1 MPPKFLINDPAIILA
16 PFSTVRQYPVVD
28 DAYVHISSQDASE
41 WDPVVSGRSISFMW
55 ENSFNSGYII
65 TSFGNV
71 ISFQPPS
78 EEIEEIIER
87 KMQERETA
95 EAEAA
100 DNSTPQKMSKDT
112 PEEEVFE
119 TIYHEF
125 PGTFTTNLA
134 GSRKM
139 LQVGIGVSTQYD
151 DTVMMNVESHQLALR
166 SIILGVISD
175 FTEEDVKGAL
185 GRDKLALALRE
196 AINAKLE
203 SLENFGGVEEV
214 HFTSF
219 VLQ

>member
-1 MPPKFLINDPAIILA
+1 MADSEEEQPAGGGLVKKIAIFGGGGLLMIGIGVAAGWLIFAN
-16 PFSTVRQYPVVD
+16 
-28 DAYVHISSQDASE
+28 
-41 WDPVVSGRSISFMW
+41 G
-55 ENSFNSGYII
+55 
-65 TSFGNV
+65 
-71 ISFQPPS
+71 QPDPS

-87 KMQERETA
+87 KMQERE
-95 EAEAA
+95 EAEEMEA
-100 DNSTPQKMSKDT
+100 DNSTPSKQSKAA

-125 PGTFTTNLA
+125 AGTFTTNLA

-151 DTVMMNVESHQLALR
+151 DTVMVNVDSHQLALR

-175 FTEEDVKGAL
+175 FSEEQVRGGE
-185 GRDKLALALRE
+185 GRELLADALRD

-203 SLENFGGVEEV
+203 ELENFGGVEDV

>member
-1 MPPKFLINDPAIILA
+1 MAENEEEQPAGGGLVKKLAIYGGGGLLMVGIGLAAGWLI
-16 PFSTVRQYPVVD
+16 
-28 DAYVHISSQDASE
+28 
-41 WDPVVSGRSISFMW
+41 
-55 ENSFNSGYII
+55 
-65 TSFGNV
+65 FGN
-71 ISFQPPS
+71 SQPDPS

-87 KMQERETA
+87 KMQERE
-95 EAEAA
+95 AA
-100 DNSTPQKMSKDT
+100 DEMEADNGTPSKLSKAT

-125 PGTFTTNLA
+125 AGTFTTNLA

-139 LQVGIGVSTQYD
+139 LQLGIGVSTQYD
-151 DTVMMNVESHQLALR
+151 DTVMMNVDAHQLALR

-175 FTEEDVKGAL
+175 FSEDQVRGGE
-185 GRDKLALALRE
+185 GRELLADALRD

-203 SLENFGGVEEV
+203 ELENFGGVEDV

>member
-1 MPPKFLINDPAIILA
+1 MAENEEEQPAGGGLVKKLAIFGGGGLLMVGIGIAAGWLI
-16 PFSTVRQYPVVD
+16 
-28 DAYVHISSQDASE
+28 
-41 WDPVVSGRSISFMW
+41 
-55 ENSFNSGYII
+55 
-65 TSFGNV
+65 FGNA
-71 ISFQPPS
+71 QPDPS

-87 KMQERETA
+87 KMQERE
-95 EAEAA
+95 EAEEMEA
-100 DNSTPQKMSKDT
+100 DNSTPSKQSKAA

-125 PGTFTTNLA
+125 AGTFTTNLA

-151 DTVMMNVESHQLALR
+151 DTVMMNVDSHQLALR
-166 SIILGVISD
+166 SIILGVISN
-175 FTEEDVKGAL
+175 FSEEQVRGGE
-185 GRDKLALALRE
+185 GRELLADALRD

-203 SLENFGGVEEV
+203 ELENFGGVEDV

>member
-1 MPPKFLINDPAIILA
+1 MAENEEEQPAGGGLVKKLAIYGGGGLLMVGIGIAAGWLI
-16 PFSTVRQYPVVD
+16 
-28 DAYVHISSQDASE
+28 
-41 WDPVVSGRSISFMW
+41 
-55 ENSFNSGYII
+55 
-65 TSFGNV
+65 FGNA
-71 ISFQPPS
+71 QPDPS

-87 KMQERETA
+87 KMQERE
-95 EAEAA
+95 EAEEMEA
-100 DNSTPQKMSKDT
+100 DNATPSKLSKAT

-125 PGTFTTNLA
+125 AGTFTTNLA

-151 DTVMMNVESHQLALR
+151 DTVMVNVDAHQLALR

-175 FTEEDVKGAL
+175 FSEDQVRGGE
-185 GRDKLALALRE
+185 GREMLADALRD

-203 SLENFGGVEEV
+203 ELENFGGVEDV

>member
-1 MPPKFLINDPAIILA
+1 MAENEEEQPAGGGLVEKLAIFGGGGLLMVGIGIAAGWLI
-16 PFSTVRQYPVVD
+16 
-28 DAYVHISSQDASE
+28 
-41 WDPVVSGRSISFMW
+41 
-55 ENSFNSGYII
+55 
-65 TSFGNV
+65 FGNA
-71 ISFQPPS
+71 QPDPS

-87 KMQERETA
+87 KMQERE
-95 EAEAA
+95 EAEEMEA
-100 DNSTPQKMSKDT
+100 DNATPSKLSKAT

-125 PGTFTTNLA
+125 AGTFTTNLA

-151 DTVMMNVESHQLALR
+151 DTVMVNVDSHQLALR

-175 FTEEDVKGAL
+175 FSEDQVRGGE
-185 GRDKLALALRE
+185 GRELLADALRD

-203 SLENFGGVEEV
+203 ELENFGGVEDV

>member
-1 MPPKFLINDPAIILA
+1 MAENEEEQPAGGGLIKKLAIFGGGGLLMVGIGIAAGWL
-16 PFSTVRQYPVVD
+16 
-28 DAYVHISSQDASE
+28 I
-41 WDPVVSGRSISFMW
+41 
-55 ENSFNSGYII
+55 
-65 TSFGNV
+65 FGNA
-71 ISFQPPS
+71 QPDPS

-87 KMQERETA
+87 KMQERE
-95 EAEAA
+95 AA
-100 DNSTPQKMSKDT
+100 DEMEADNGTPSKLSKAT

-125 PGTFTTNLA
+125 AGTFTTNLA

-139 LQVGIGVSTQYD
+139 LQLGIGVSTQYD
-151 DTVMMNVESHQLALR
+151 DTVMMNVDAHQLALR

-175 FTEEDVKGAL
+175 FSEDQVRGGE
-185 GRDKLALALRE
+185 GRELLADALRD

-203 SLENFGGVEEV
+203 ELENFGGVEDV

>member
-1 MPPKFLINDPAIILA
+1 MAENEEEQPAGGGLVKKLAIFGGGGLLMVGIGIAAGWLI
-16 PFSTVRQYPVVD
+16 
-28 DAYVHISSQDASE
+28 
-41 WDPVVSGRSISFMW
+41 
-55 ENSFNSGYII
+55 
-65 TSFGNV
+65 FGNA
-71 ISFQPPS
+71 QPDPS

-87 KMQERETA
+87 KMQERE
-95 EAEAA
+95 EAEEMEA
-100 DNSTPQKMSKDT
+100 DNTTPSKLSKAT

-125 PGTFTTNLA
+125 AGTFTTNLA

-139 LQVGIGVSTQYD
+139 LQLGIGVSTQYD
-151 DTVMMNVESHQLALR
+151 DTVMVNVDAHQLALR

-175 FTEEDVKGAL
+175 FSEDQVRGGE
-185 GRDKLALALRE
+185 GREMLADALRD

-203 SLENFGGVEEV
+203 ELENFGGVEDV